1 MILKLGLGFFNASSA
16 QFENIQLLNIGPPF
30 RAEEGIG

>member
-1 MILKLGLGFFNASSA
+1 MILKLGLGFFNTSGD
-16 QFENIQLLNIGPPF
+16 QFENMHLLNIGPPF